1 MSKFIQMLKEGS
13 RKPLT
18 IKELTLI
25 KRDWDSYTFY
35 INGKVTKSIKDA
47 EKALKDGKKVEIN
60 K

>member
-1 MSKFIQMLKEGS
+1 MSKFIQMLKESS

-18 IKELTLI
+18 TKELILI
-25 KRDWDSYTFY
+25 ERDCDSYTFY

-47 EKALKDGKKVEIN
+47 ENALKAGEKVEIN